1 MKAFKKC
8 LFVTVVCVAFA
19 VFVVL
24 AGGLLY
30 DRKNDKE
37 MEQDFMTL
45 AGKNDEKPDYLQDA
59 DLVEE
64 LSDFIGYFTKIP
76 VLDTFTQEENAP
88 VMQFAAYKM
97 AYERD
102 GRMNYDQQE
111 KRYSVTMVDLEN
123 YISEYFY
130 LEGAPSY
137 PSDVYL
143 GREKVTILETFQPQG
158 GLPIIDSI
166 EKKEDHYFIGGHI
179 AGMETAVSQIEY
191 GQEASEGGPVI
202 RGFLAELLRK
212 EDGTLRMYEFTRSLS
227 VSSY

>member
-8 LFVTVVCVAFA
+8 LFVTVVCVVFA

-24 AGGLLY
+24 AGWLLY
-30 DRKNDKE
+30 DRQNDKE
-37 MEQDFMTL
+37 MDQDSMTL

-123 YISEYFY
+123 YVSEYFY
-130 LEGAPSY
+130 LEGDPSY

-143 GREKVTILETFQPQG
+143 GREKVTILEMFQPQG

-166 EKKEDHYFIGGHI
+166 EKKEDHYFIVGHI
-179 AGMETAVSQIEY
+179 AGIETVGYQIEHE
-191 GQEASEGGPVI
+191 QEALEGGPVI
-202 RGFLAELLRK
+202 RGFQAEILRE

-227 VSSY
+227 VSSR